1 MSVGPDTR
9 RLVIARYAQTGEWC
23 PTARLV
29 WAHSKVPD
37 DIVRDAREE
46 RAKHEASIRAGRRD
60 SCDCAGCSY
69 RLAEVSDG

>member
-1 MSVGPDTR
+1 MIGSYTR

-29 WAHSKVPD
+29 WAESKVPD

-46 RAKHEASIRAGRRD
+46 RARHEAAVRAGRRD
-60 SCDCAGCSY
+60 ECDCKGCSFKM
-69 RLAEVSDG
+69 AEVDDG